1 MAINPVDPEQE
12 EELQRKQELI
22 EKSKARVAKWPNT
35 LTAMR
40 QKKEEE
46 KMKRLYDEEV
56 SVSFCSMFNLLSV
69 DGKKTC

>member
-1 MAINPVDPEQE
+1 MVAINQMDPEQE
-12 EELQRKQELI
+12 EEQQRRQELI

-40 QKKEEE
+40 QKKEED

-56 SVSFCSMFNLLSV
+56 SLYFIQKHL
-69 DGKKTC
+69 